1 MRISPQLTLE
11 GSRRAEEYG
20 VLGRLKDHALAER
33 ELADLGKA
41 GLK

>member
-1 MRISPQLTLE
+1 MRISPQLT
-11 GSRRAEEYG
+11 RRGIKRAAEHG
-20 VLGRLKDHALAER
+20 FFPQKDRALAER